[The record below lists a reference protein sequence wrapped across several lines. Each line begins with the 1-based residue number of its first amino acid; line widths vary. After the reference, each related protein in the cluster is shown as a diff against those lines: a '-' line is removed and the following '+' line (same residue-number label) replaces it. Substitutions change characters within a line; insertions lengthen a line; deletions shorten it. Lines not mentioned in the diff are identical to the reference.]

1 MILWWSFRLPFR
13 YEELGGL
20 GDQITLF
27 KYGQENYY
35 ALLTSQV
42 IGLIS
47 GIICYL
53 KTKLNLGIIGSL
65 ICLIGFTILW
75 FEPM

>member
-1 MILWWSFRLPFR
+1 MILWCSFRLPLR

-20 GDQITLF
+20 GDLITLF

-42 IGLIS
+42 IGLVS

-53 KTKLNLGIIGSL
+53 KTKFNVGIIGSL
-65 ICLIGFTILW
+65 ICLIGLTILL